1 MKLTPLDIKKQ
12 EFKSTFRG
20 YDPLEVNTF
29 LEMVADE
36 YEELQNERNQLN
48 NEISTLRTQLKD
60 YQQVEHTLKQTLMN
74 AQESVNR
81 ARVNTEK
88 EANLIIHEAELKAEK
103 ILERARRDLEKMKN
117 ELIIVRS
124 QKESFAKRLKHLLE
138 SQIELIKV
146 LEIDDT
152 DSSIEDTGLLPETE
166 LKSRQP
172 ESAIQTTS
180 PKSGQVGPESKINAE
195 KSSGETPQ
203 FRKPEADTNQAEKP
217 VEENNVVEQ
226 THTEPV
232 QTEKKREQ
240 ALSNSPSESLEG
252 DDEKPAKPAYPDE
265 DQMVF

>member
-1 MKLTPLDIKKQ
+1 MRLTPLDIKKQ
-12 EFKSTFRG
+12 EFKNTFRG
-20 YDPLEVNTF
+20 YDPLEVDTF

-36 YEELQNERNQLN
+36 YEELQNERNQLT
-48 NEISTLRTQLKD
+48 NEILTLRTQLKD

-152 DSSIEDTGLLPETE
+152 DSGIEDMNILPETA

-172 ESAIQTTS
+172 ESTPKTTFTE
-180 PKSGQVGPESKINAE
+180 SGQMEQKLKINTE
-195 KSSGETPQ
+195 KSPGEAPQ
-203 FRKPEADTNQAEKP
+203 FRQPAADTSQPK
-217 VEENNVVEQ
+217 NNVAERI
-226 THTEPV
+226 
-232 QTEKKREQ
+232 QTETVQPEKKQEQ
-240 ALSNSPSESLEG
+240 AISNSPSAPLERNR
-252 DDEKPAKPAYPDE
+252 EPAKPASPDE